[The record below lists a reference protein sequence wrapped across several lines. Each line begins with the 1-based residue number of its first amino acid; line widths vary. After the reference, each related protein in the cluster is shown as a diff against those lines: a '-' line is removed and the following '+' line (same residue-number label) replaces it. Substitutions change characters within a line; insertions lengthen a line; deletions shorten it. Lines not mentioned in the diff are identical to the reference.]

1 MFNHLEFHESIF
13 QKSSHLNKK
22 VFNLK
27 HLNAKGCIKIMKNCQ
42 LQHDIHAINLSFFIS
57 IFVLINKLN
66 PSYSV
71 YIVHYHCV
79 FIYIRKGLN
88 N

>member
-1 MFNHLEFHESIF
+1 MLNHLEFHESIF
-13 QKSSHLNKK
+13 QKSSHLYEK

-27 HLNAKGCIKIMKNCQ
+27 DLNPKGYIKIMKNCQ
-42 LQHDIHAINLSFFIS
+42 LQHDINAMNLSFFIS
-57 IFVLINKLN
+57 IFVITNKLN

-79 FIYIRKGLN
+79 FIFIGKGLN